1 MTATLYSWDLMPS
14 GSAVATSSNT
24 TVGNALPILR
34 DLAIDLDSGEL
45 QLDGGDLKGAYGVAS
60 IQQHV
65 CMRLRT
71 LLGEWFLDT
80 SRGVPYF
87 EQVLTKNPSNSVLAQ
102 VFREAILSTVGVSS
116 LLQLDLSVDTRERT
130 LMVSFK
136 ADTDLGEI
144 TGAVPVGV

>member
-34 DLAIDLDSGEL
+34 DLTIDLDSGEL

-87 EQVLTKNPSNSVLAQ
+87 EQVLTKNPSSSVLAQ